1 MGVLSDQL
9 RATVD
14 AMRESDDRLARITR
28 DHISR
33 SRALL
38 NQVDWPI
45 FDSDPVD
52 AVADAVALLESHGY
66 KITAPD

>member
-1 MGVLSDQL
+1 MELIMGVLSDQL

-14 AMRESDDRLARITR
+14 AMRESDERLARITR

-38 NQVDWPI
+38 DEFETAP
-45 FDSDPVD
+45 SDPI
-52 AVADAVALLESHGY
+52 ADAVALLESHGY

>member
-14 AMRESDDRLARITR
+14 AMRESDERLARLTR

-38 NQVDWPI
+38 DEFETEPADPI
-45 FDSDPVD
+45 
-52 AVADAVALLESHGY
+52 ADAVALLESHGY